1 MEKGRTELVRGS
13 TIASSAKGRASV
25 LPEIVAE
32 NSAALAIDQ
41 QVPDALVEATMA
53 VDGPILTIA
62 PERIVPVCRVL
73 KETAGFERL
82 SGITAVDWWPSEP
95 RFEVIYFLHSLRH
108 NARARLRISIG
119 DGQELDSVCPVW
131 RGANWYEREVF
142 DLFGVSFRHHPNL
155 ERIMMP
161 PDWEGHP
168 LRKDYPVHGHRYSYQ
183 DE

>member
-1 MEKGRTELVRGS
+1 M
-13 TIASSAKGRASV
+13 
-25 LPEIVAE
+25 LPEIAAG

-41 QVPDALVEATMA
+41 QLSGAIIDAKAA
-53 VDGPILTIA
+53 VDGLVLDIA
-62 PERIVPVCRVL
+62 REDIVAVCRVL

-82 SGITAVDWWPSEP
+82 SAVTGVDWWPREP

-108 NARARLRISIG
+108 NARLRLIVRAG
-119 DGQELDSVCPVW
+119 EDDELDSVCSVW

-142 DLFGVSFRHHPNL
+142 DLFGIHFRNHPNL

-161 PDWEGHP
+161 VDWEGYP
-168 LRKDYPVHGHRYSYQ
+168 LRKDYPVHGYRYSYQ

>member
-1 MEKGRTELVRGS
+1 M
-13 TIASSAKGRASV
+13 
-25 LPEIVAE
+25 LPEIAAG

-41 QVPDALVEATMA
+41 QLSGAIIDAKAA
-53 VDGPILTIA
+53 VDGLVLDIA
-62 PERIVPVCRVL
+62 REDIVAVCRVL

-82 SGITAVDWWPSEP
+82 SAVTGVDWWPREP

-108 NARARLRISIG
+108 NARLRLSVRAG
-119 DGQELDSVCPVW
+119 EDDELDSVCSVW

-142 DLFGVSFRHHPNL
+142 DLFGIHFRNHPNL

-161 PDWEGHP
+161 VDWEGYP